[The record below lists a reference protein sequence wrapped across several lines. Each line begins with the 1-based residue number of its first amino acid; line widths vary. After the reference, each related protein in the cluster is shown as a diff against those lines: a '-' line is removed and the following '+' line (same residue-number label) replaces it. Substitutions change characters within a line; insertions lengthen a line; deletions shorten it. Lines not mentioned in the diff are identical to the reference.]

1 MPGTVFTPALE
12 GLKLV
17 RDKNGKILTKR
28 FLEICKD
35 ILPVLDKFEG
45 AMALAKED
53 IDGNISRLESTYKS
67 NSTEFNYLYKMV
79 KSSSCADSLLW
90 LTRAMDFLVE
100 LFRNLLQHPNWSMA
114 QACSDSYGKTLKK
127 WHGPGARSVFTEVM
141 NHAPDRKKFMDIIGG
156 DVKGDAEKFCNTF
169 TAILKENHNFL
180 ASIGKDNLKAQ

>member
-28 FLEICKD
+28 FSEICKD
-35 ILPVLDKFEG
+35 ILPLLDKFEG

-67 NSTEFNYLYKMV
+67 NPTEFNHLYKMV

-90 LTRAMDFLVE
+90 LTRYITQLSSASFYSL
-100 LFRNLLQHPNWSMA
+100 LFHPVKALHFICHDLPLFIRIIS
-114 QACSDSYGKTLKK
+114 
-127 WHGPGARSVFTEVM
+127 REVM
-141 NHAPDRKKFMDIIGG
+141 KHAPDRKKFMDIIGG
-156 DVKGDAEKFCNTF
+156 DVKGDVEKFCNTF
-169 TAILKENHNFL
+169 TAILKESHNFL
-180 ASIGKDNLKAQ
+180 ASIEKDNLKAQ